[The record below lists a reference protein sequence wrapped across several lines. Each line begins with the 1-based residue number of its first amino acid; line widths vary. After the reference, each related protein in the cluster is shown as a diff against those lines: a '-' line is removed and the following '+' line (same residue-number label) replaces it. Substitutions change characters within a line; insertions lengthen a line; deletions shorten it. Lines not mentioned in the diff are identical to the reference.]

1 MKTTMKVFFRKRK
14 SGRGVLVWRITRHR
28 VSRELT
34 SSFEVSLPE
43 WYEAGQKIVSKNSSG
58 KRKKELALLSA
69 ELKESSAK
77 MLQAIE
83 AFGREDHTSQDVINC
98 YLRLQHGVLFCEYA
112 FRRVA
117 ELKAARRD
125 GTAYS
130 YRSAAISFLK
140 FLNNED
146 VSIDRILPELMEKY
160 EEWLETDLKENSISA
175 YMRSLRAIY
184 NHAIKE
190 KLYQPE
196 NPFIKPFA
204 NVYTG
209 YAKTEKRA
217 IDSDSVAKLKGVTIE
232 EKPPRKRLVG
242 KKKVEKKELQE
253 VKEELEEVKAE
264 LPETVKKKELD
275 IHSMEVVR
283 DLFLFCIYAQG
294 MGFSDLANLT
304 KKNIKD
310 GFIRYH
316 RQKTGQLIVVAIE
329 NCMMNIINKYA
340 DKDSEFVFPILRKY
354 GHCDESIRWEKTK
367 SALAVFNRNL
377 DRLGRLAGI
386 EQHLT
391 SYVARHTWASLA
403 SHSGIPIAIISRGM
417 GHESEKTTRIYISSL
432 DSSDVAKANKQILSD
447 LIKNKN
453 EPDAKKLKK
462 GKTIT

>member
-1 MKTTMKVFFRKRK
+1 
-14 SGRGVLVWRITRHR
+14 
-28 VSRELT
+28 
-34 SSFEVSLPE
+34 
-43 WYEAGQKIVSKNSSG
+43 
-58 KRKKELALLSA
+58 
-69 ELKESSAK
+69 

-160 EEWLETDLKENSISA
+160 EEWLEADLKDNSISA

-242 KKKVEKKELQE
+242 KKKVEKKELEEVNEELNEVKGELKEKELQE
-253 VKEELEEVKAE
+253 VKGELQEVKAE

-294 MGFSDLANLT
+294 MGFSDLANLK

-354 GHCDESIRWEKTK
+354 GYCDESIRWEKTK

-403 SHSGIPIAIISRGM
+403 SHSGIPTAIISRGM